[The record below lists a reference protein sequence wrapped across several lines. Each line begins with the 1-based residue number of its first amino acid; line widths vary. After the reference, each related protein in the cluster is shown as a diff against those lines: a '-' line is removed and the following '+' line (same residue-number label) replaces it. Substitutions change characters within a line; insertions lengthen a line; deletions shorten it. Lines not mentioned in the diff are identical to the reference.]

1 MFLKE
6 NVHYFQLTMFS
17 LWLIKTKFAIT
28 VPVTN
33 AWQEL
38 SASMVKS
45 IKNKLRS
52 SLKMDFLDQELM
64 NSMNGPWTKANHAK
78 SIIQKVG
85 KRYQPDKQHLK
96 PRLKKVMKETL
107 RDMIIHM
114 VNIIVTEVIKTA
126 SDVDSKWWDREVLL
140 PNKFQ
145 CKWWSRHNNDNTIH
159 DYDDYYSIQYSFAL
173 KIYTGKTLNGID
185 KRKFIDWTFLW
196 S

>member
-1 MFLKE
+1 MTDK
-6 NVHYFQLTMFS
+6 N
-17 LWLIKTKFAIT
+17 IKFAIT

>member
-1 MFLKE
+1 
-6 NVHYFQLTMFS
+6 
-17 LWLIKTKFAIT
+17 
-28 VPVTN
+28 
-33 AWQEL
+33 
-38 SASMVKS
+38 
-45 IKNKLRS
+45 
-52 SLKMDFLDQELM
+52 
-64 NSMNGPWTKANHAK
+64 
-78 SIIQKVG
+78 
-85 KRYQPDKQHLK
+85 
-96 PRLKKVMKETL
+96 MKETL

-126 SDVDSKWWDREVLL
+126 SDVDSKRWDREVLL